1 MLIEF
6 DKCEEPELRLLPISG
21 GIFAGPF
28 RDKMPALTR
37 DAIAMACDKLDGEVA
52 QRLASDKRITMC
64 IFAEAEWAEFGEHF
78 QVDTRITP
86 VVAPTE
92 IKIAESLPPVGAPP
106 SRL

>member
-1 MLIEF
+1 MATA
-6 DKCEEPELRLLPISG
+6 G
-21 GIFAGPF
+21 GMS
-28 RDKMPALTR
+28 RSS
-37 DAIAMACDKLDGEVA
+37 
-52 QRLASDKRITMC
+52 RLASTPARFRASARAEFGRVEMRPALPAASNASPI
-64 IFAEAEWAEFGEHF
+64 AEAEWAEFGEHF